1 MATERNPFEMIS
13 EQVGNVVPLPD
24 MTETA
29 DATFEVDPTDGGII
43 VDFSETVEMEA
54 TEDITE
60 WYGDLSETLDEE
72 ALGDIANDVIDNYQ
86 ADKDSRAD
94 WESMFER
101 GFDLLGLKLEQ
112 GSEPFDG
119 ACTAVHPLLIESAV
133 KFQSKAS
140 GELFPVGG
148 PVKTQILGK
157 STPEKEMQANRVQ
170 NFMNYQLTEQM
181 PEYFDE
187 FERMLFHLPLIGSAF
202 KKLYYDATLKR
213 PASEFIPIDQFYV
226 SYYATNLR
234 NADRYTHV
242 IYRSPVEIA
251 RDIRAG
257 VYQEVDLPT
266 PSMGDVPTF
275 TEKMDTIL
283 GLSPSSDHDP
293 QYILLEQHC
302 YLDIEDDD
310 VSLPYIVT
318 VEQQSRQVLS
328 IRRNYKQDDPNKEK
342 ISHFVHYRFV
352 PGFGF
357 YGLGLIHFLG
367 NLTMSATAAMR
378 SLIDA
383 GQFANLPGGFKA
395 KGVRMVG
402 DNDPIAPGEFKEVEA
417 TGIDLSKAIVTL
429 PYKEPSATL
438 HQMLNFVTVAG
449 QKFADSTEQVI
460 SDAASYGPVG
470 TTMALL
476 EASSKFFS
484 AIHKRVHKS
493 QKDEFNILARID
505 YDYLPREY
513 PYDVPNEDRSIFK
526 KDFDGRIDVLPVSDP
541 NIPSNAH
548 RMMMANMALQMAQQS
563 PPGMF
568 NLEALNRTILNAA
581 NMPNIEEIL
590 PPKIEP
596 KPIDPVSD
604 IMAATKGIPIAAF
617 PGQNHDAHIQ
627 VKTAYLQDPMN
638 GANPI
643 MERIRPILESNIQE
657 HSVMKYQE
665 QMNGLSQQIMQG
677 SPDNPA
683 VLEMALAQAAQQ
695 VMNANQAM
703 GQAQSPEQQLVAL
716 EQAKVELEKQKIQY
730 DTEAQA
736 AEMVLKN
743 KKLELEENDQIIKM
757 MESSAAENFKTNKDE
772 EDRLLKAGLKSVDVI
787 TQAEMKQHE
796 MAHQKEL
803 KEMEVMAK
811 SIDEKAKLEIK
822 EHEMDH
828 QREMKD
834 HEIDHEREIKE
845 MELMIK
851 DMIEERRLDFE
862 VQKEVSRVVNENLK
876 NNSENIGQ
884 QELNLMIQI
893 AIDQVEENENDEE
906 G

>member
-1 MATERNPFEMIS
+1 MATERNPFETMPEEVS
-13 EQVGNVVPLPD
+13 NVVPMAD
-24 MTETA
+24 MESTSE
-29 DATFEVDPTDGGII
+29 ATFEVDPSDGGII
-43 VDFSETVEMEA
+43 VDFSEENVEMEA
-54 TEDITE
+54 SEDIAE
-60 WYGDLSETLDEE
+60 WYGDLSETLDEGD
-72 ALGDIANDVIDNYQ
+72 LSDIASDVIENFE
-86 ADKDSRAD
+86 ADKDSRGD

-101 GFDLLGLKLEQ
+101 GFDLLGLKLEP
-112 GSEPFDG
+112 GTEPFDG

-140 GELFPVGG
+140 GELFPTSG
-148 PVKTQILGK
+148 PVKTRIFGK
-157 STPEKEMQANRVQ
+157 STPEKELQSNRVQ

-202 KKLYYDATLKR
+202 KKLYYDATTKR
-213 PASEFIPIDQFYV
+213 PHSEFIPIDQFYV
-226 SYYATNLR
+226 SYYATDLA

-266 PSMGDVPTF
+266 PSSTNIMPF

-302 YLDIEDDD
+302 YLTIEDEEEA
-310 VSLPYIVT
+310 LPYIVT
-318 VEQQSRQVLS
+318 VEQQSRQILS
-328 IRRNYKQDDPNKEK
+328 IRRNYKQDDVNKEK
-342 ISHFVHYRFV
+342 VSHFVHYRFV

-402 DNDPIAPGEFKEVEA
+402 DNEPIAPGEFKEVEA
-417 TGIDLSKAIVTL
+417 TGVDLSKAIIPL
-429 PYKEPSATL
+429 PYKEPSSTL
-438 HQMLNFVTVAG
+438 FQMLNFVATAG

-476 EASSKFFS
+476 EASSKFFT
-484 AIHKRVHKS
+484 AIHKRLHKS
-493 QKDEFNILARID
+493 QKDEFKILARID
-505 YDYLPREY
+505 YEYLPEEY
-513 PYDVPNEDRSIFK
+513 PYDIPYEDRSIFK
-526 KDFDGRIDVLPVSDP
+526 KDFDGRIDIIPVSDP

-581 NMPNIEEIL
+581 NMPNVEEIL

-596 KPIDPVSD
+596 KPMDPVSD
-604 IMAATKGIPIAAF
+604 IMAATKGVPISAF

-627 VKTAYLQDPMN
+627 VKMAYLQDPMN
-638 GANPI
+638 GGNPV
-643 MERIRPILESNIQE
+643 MQRIAPILQANIQE

-665 QMNGLSQQIMQG
+665 QMSGITQQMMQQ
-677 SPDNPA
+677 NPQAAKDPSA
-683 VLEMALAQAAQQ
+683 VEMAMAEAAQQ

-703 GQAQSPEQQLVAL
+703 GQAQSPEQQLVSL
-716 EQAKVELEKQKIQY
+716 EQAKVELEKQKLQS
-730 DTEAQA
+730 DTMTNA
-736 AEMVLKN
+736 AELELKN
-743 KKLELEENDQIIKM
+743 KKLELEENEQIIGMLKTG
-757 MESSAAENFKTNKDE
+757 SVDNFKREKSEADRSSKERIKEIEIMGKAAIEEFKINKEDE
-772 EDRLLKAGLKSVDVI
+772 KEVMNVLKDMFDSQTKDNKELDIKGLDALVKMAI
-787 TQAEMKQHE
+787 AQQKEMK
-796 MAHQKEL
+796 
-803 KEMEVMAK
+803 
-811 SIDEKAKLEIK
+811 
-822 EHEMDH
+822 
-828 QREMKD
+828 
-834 HEIDHEREIKE
+834 
-845 MELMIK
+845 
-851 DMIEERRLDFE
+851 
-862 VQKEVSRVVNENLK
+862 
-876 NNSENIGQ
+876 
-884 QELNLMIQI
+884 
-893 AIDQVEENENDEE
+893 NDEE
-906 G
+906 R

>member
-1 MATERNPFEMIS
+1 MATERNPFETMPEEVS
-13 EQVGNVVPLPD
+13 NVVPMAD
-24 MTETA
+24 MESTSE
-29 DATFEVDPTDGGII
+29 ATFEVDPDDGGII
-43 VDFSETVEMEA
+43 VDFSEENVEMEA
-54 TEDITE
+54 SEDIAE
-60 WYGDLSETLDEE
+60 WYGDLSETLDEGD
-72 ALGDIANDVIDNYQ
+72 LSDIASDVIENFE
-86 ADKDSRAD
+86 ADKDSRGD

-101 GFDLLGLKLEQ
+101 GFDLLGLKLEP
-112 GSEPFDG
+112 GTEPFDG

-140 GELFPVGG
+140 GELFPTSG
-148 PVKTQILGK
+148 PVKTRIFGK
-157 STPEKEMQANRVQ
+157 STPEKELQSNRVQ

-202 KKLYYDATLKR
+202 KKLYYDATTKR
-213 PASEFIPIDQFYV
+213 PHSEFIPIDQFYV
-226 SYYATNLR
+226 SYYATDLA

-266 PSMGDVPTF
+266 PSSTNIMPF

-302 YLDIEDDD
+302 YLTIEDEEEA
-310 VSLPYIVT
+310 LPYIVT
-318 VEQQSRQVLS
+318 VEQQSRQILS
-328 IRRNYKQDDPNKEK
+328 IRRNYKQDDVNKEK
-342 ISHFVHYRFV
+342 VSHFVHYRFV

-402 DNDPIAPGEFKEVEA
+402 DNEPIAPGEFKEVEA
-417 TGIDLSKAIVTL
+417 TGVDLSKAIIPL
-429 PYKEPSATL
+429 PYKEPSSTL
-438 HQMLNFVTVAG
+438 FQMLNFVATAG

-476 EASSKFFS
+476 EASSKFFT
-484 AIHKRVHKS
+484 AIHKRLHKS
-493 QKDEFNILARID
+493 QKDEFKILARID
-505 YDYLPREY
+505 YEYLPEEY
-513 PYDVPNEDRSIFK
+513 PYDIPYEDRSIFK
-526 KDFDGRIDVLPVSDP
+526 KDFDGRIDIIPVSDP

-581 NMPNIEEIL
+581 NMPNVEEIL

-596 KPIDPVSD
+596 KPMDPVSD
-604 IMAATKGIPIAAF
+604 IMAATKGVPISAF

-627 VKTAYLQDPMN
+627 VKMAYLQDPMN
-638 GANPI
+638 GGNPV
-643 MERIRPILESNIQE
+643 MQRIAPILQANIQE

-665 QMNGLSQQIMQG
+665 QMSGITQQMMQQ
-677 SPDNPA
+677 NPQAAKDPSA
-683 VLEMALAQAAQQ
+683 VEMAMAEAAQQ

-703 GQAQSPEQQLVAL
+703 GQAQSPEQQLVSL
-716 EQAKVELEKQKIQY
+716 EQAKVELEKQKLQS
-730 DTEAQA
+730 DTMTNA
-736 AEMVLKN
+736 AELELKN
-743 KKLELEENDQIIKM
+743 KKLELEENEQIIGMLKTG
-757 MESSAAENFKTNKDE
+757 SVDNFKREKSEADRSSKERIKEIEIMGKAAIEEFKINKEDE
-772 EDRLLKAGLKSVDVI
+772 KEVMNVLKDMFDSQTKDNKELDIKGLDALVKMAI
-787 TQAEMKQHE
+787 AQQKEMK
-796 MAHQKEL
+796 
-803 KEMEVMAK
+803 
-811 SIDEKAKLEIK
+811 
-822 EHEMDH
+822 
-828 QREMKD
+828 
-834 HEIDHEREIKE
+834 
-845 MELMIK
+845 
-851 DMIEERRLDFE
+851 
-862 VQKEVSRVVNENLK
+862 
-876 NNSENIGQ
+876 
-884 QELNLMIQI
+884 
-893 AIDQVEENENDEE
+893 NDEE
-906 G
+906 R